1 MSELTRRDVVRHA
14 AVGSAALAIGGAVP
28 GWARLRPPLLAEGR
42 FETGVLAG
50 FPGQRS
56 AILMSR
62 LARVEQNGRV
72 RFEVAA
78 DPGFGKIVKAGETR
92 IRPNSDFTARKTI
105 RGLEPGERY
114 WYRFETKRRSSPVGS
129 FRTRRPPDS
138 AEPVRIGF
146 FSCQGWQPGYY
157 TAHAGLA
164 EEDLDLVV
172 SLGDYIYEL
181 TDDDGPREDTIGPAG
196 DGEAQTL
203 AEYREKYHLYQS
215 DPDLQATHAAHG
227 FACVWDDHEL
237 ESGWQGPH
245 EGETQGRERRVP
257 YEKRVRNG
265 RRAFFEHLPVPRI
278 AGNSARIYR
287 SIPLGRS
294 AELFMLDLHS
304 YASNYVCGF
313 AIPPK
318 PCPQASDPALTML
331 GGTQKEWLKGG
342 LERSGAR
349 WKVLGN
355 SLMMMSLDLYPG
367 QSFNYSQWDGYEVE
381 RRELM
386 QFLLDRQIDGVTVVS
401 GDIHTF
407 FAGSVTTTGRS
418 NGTAAATEFV
428 GGSISSEGIAQ
439 GVSEALGVP
448 EDSSST
454 EFVTQR
460 LREVNP
466 HFAHV
471 DTVNRGYAV
480 LEATTEELRV
490 DFRGP
495 VSVLEPKSEIRTWA
509 SFRVDPERPVVEW
522 V

>member
-1 MSELTRRDVVRHA
+1 MTLTRRELVRHA
-14 AVGSAALAIGGAVP
+14 AAGSAALAIGSAVP
-28 GWARLRPPLLAEGR
+28 GWARRRPPFLAEGR
-42 FETGVLAG
+42 FTTGVLAG
-50 FPGQRS
+50 FPTQRS
-56 AILMSR
+56 AILMT
-62 LARVEQNGRV
+62 RVAGLERGGTIRY
-72 RFEVAA
+72 EVAR
-78 DPGFGKIVKAGETR
+78 DPGFDRVVESGETR
-92 IRPNSDFTARKTI
+92 VRQNSDFTTREI
-105 RGLEPGERY
+105 VRSLQPGERY
-114 WYRFETKRRSSPVGS
+114 WYRFETGRRSSPVGT

-164 EEDLDLVV
+164 AEDLDLVV

-181 TDDDGPREDTIGPAG
+181 TDDDGPREDTIGPLG

-203 AEYREKYHLYQS
+203 AEYRQKYHLYQS
-215 DPDLQATHAAHG
+215 DPNLQATHAAHG

-245 EGETQGRERRVP
+245 EGETQGRPRRVP
-257 YEKRVRNG
+257 YSERVRNG

-278 AGNSARIYR
+278 RGASAQIYR
-287 SIPLGRS
+287 QIPLGRS

-313 AIPPK
+313 AIPPR
-318 PCPQASDPALTML
+318 PCPEAENPALTML
-331 GGTQKEWLKGG
+331 GGAQKEWLKGG
-342 LERSGAR
+342 LERSGAT
-349 WKVLGN
+349 WKVLAN

-367 QSFNYSQWDGYEVE
+367 QAFNWSQWDGYPAE

-386 QFLLDRQIDGVTVVS
+386 QHVLDRGIGGVVAIS

-439 GVSEALGVP
+439 GVSEALGLP
-448 EDSSST
+448 EDSAQT
-454 EFVTQR
+454 ELVTQR

-466 HFAHV
+466 HYAFV
-471 DTVNRGYAV
+471 DTVQRGYGV
-480 LEATTEELRV
+480 LEATTDELRV
-490 DFRGP
+490 DFKGP
-495 VSVLEPKSEIRTWA
+495 VTVLEPQSEIRTWA
-509 SFRVDPERPVVEW
+509 TFRVDPDRPVVER